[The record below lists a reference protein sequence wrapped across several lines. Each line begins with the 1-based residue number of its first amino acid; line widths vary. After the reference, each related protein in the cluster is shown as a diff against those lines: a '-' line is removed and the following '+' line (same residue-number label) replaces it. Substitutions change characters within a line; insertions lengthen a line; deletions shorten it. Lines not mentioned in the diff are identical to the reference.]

1 MRRQGIPALK
11 RPMDLV
17 YFSLL
22 AAAGAIG
29 YFASIAQPEDAP
41 TQHFSRFEA
50 PAFELPEPDLKLF
63 AMPVFKPRTLPRLHL
78 SDQMETVLR
87 EVRQGLLASAIPV
100 SDAGAGPAS
109 GPGTPG
115 AQLASMD

>member
-1 MRRQGIPALK
+1 
-11 RPMDLV
+11 MDLV

-29 YFASIAQPEDAP
+29 YYASVSQPEAAP
-41 TQHFSRFEA
+41 APRYSRFEA

-63 AMPVFKPRTLPRLHL
+63 AMPVFKPRTLPKLHL

-100 SDAGAGPAS
+100 SEAS
-109 GPGTPG
+109 AAPRPIESPSG